1 MHQTMPM
8 NVKKAPPGRSAK
20 RLQRP
25 YPKADITIE
34 DQQREQKKLLNAGKA
49 FSGYNR
55 LNLDIIAISYEHKCF
70 SEAKRQEDYL
80 SKIRKKLI
88 EWKYVPETGE
98 EVNTA
103 GPLQL
108 PPQPPGQPQKQS
120 QSPKPARSH
129 HHRRHLSGPA
139 HHSIYETTRNH
150 NGGSPGA
157 PQRPALASP
166 NGPTSPMKNGFART
180 GQSPSAQV
188 QGTSAFQPPFPQLR
202 PSQYQA
208 QSEQDERSQFHSR
221 SQRSAHHLGSPYSN
235 GQSPTTESYKVANSP
250 KSQPMSH
257 TATAMSDSSNG
268 SSQDTFVNL
277 FDPKFLK
284 NLNLNDPEQRTV
296 WVNSVWD
303 YFCSGGQW
311 NGHAVNCS
319 NAGSQSNSPVPL
331 YTSLY
336 GSNNIDE
343 DIGMQGMQQGNGV
356 SGDVNMIGSFGNF
369 NDRPVNGY
377 GRRQSED
384 LARVTSYSRHHSDHM
399 NGNSQWMTSELLHMS
414 MDIGM
419 GNMNNMDGIMTG
431 DSMNSGISNR
441 NMEKW
446 MVQ

>member
-1 MHQTMPM
+1 MLT
-8 NVKKAPPGRSAK
+8 NAKKVPSSGRSAK
-20 RLQRP
+20 RLPRP

-34 DQQREQKKLLNAGKA
+34 DQQREQKKLLNAGKV
-49 FSGYNR
+49 FSGYSR

-70 SEAKRQEDYL
+70 AEAKNKEDYL
-80 SKIRKKLI
+80 AKIRKKLI

-108 PPQPPGQPQKQS
+108 PPQPPGQAQKQS

-129 HHRRHLSGPA
+129 HRRHLSGPA
-139 HHSIYETTRNH
+139 QHSVYESTRNH
-150 NGGSPGA
+150 NGGSPGV
-157 PQRPALASP
+157 PPPRPALASP
-166 NGPTSPMKNGFART
+166 NGLTSPIKNGFPRT

-202 PSQYQA
+202 LSQYQA
-208 QSEQDERSQFHSR
+208 QSEQDGQSQFQSR
-221 SQRSAHHLGSPYSN
+221 SQQSHHLGSPFSN
-235 GQSPTTESYKVANSP
+235 GQSPTTESYKIASSP

-268 SSQDTFVNL
+268 SSQDTFINI
-277 FDPKFLK
+277 FDPAFLK
-284 NLNLNDPEQRTV
+284 NFNLNDPEQRTV
-296 WVNSVWD
+296 WVNSVWE

-311 NGHAVNCS
+311 NGQTGNCS

-343 DIGMQGMQQGNGV
+343 DIGMQGVQQGNGV
-356 SGDVNMIGSFGNF
+356 NRYADMIGSLGNF
-369 NDRPVNGY
+369 NNRPVNGY

-384 LARVTSYSRHHSDHM
+384 LARVTSYSRHHNDHM
-399 NGNSQWMTSELLHMS
+399 NANSQWMTSELLHMS

-419 GNMNNMDGIMTG
+419 GNMSNMDGIMAG
-431 DSMNSGISNR
+431 DGLNSGISNR